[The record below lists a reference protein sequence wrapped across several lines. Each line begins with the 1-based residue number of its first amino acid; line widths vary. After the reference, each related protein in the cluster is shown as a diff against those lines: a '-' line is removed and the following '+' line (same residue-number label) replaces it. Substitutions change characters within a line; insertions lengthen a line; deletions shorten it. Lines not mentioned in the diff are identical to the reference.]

1 MSPIAPFFSE
11 RLFADLN
18 AVTHRLDVASVHHAP
33 FPEVHQELIDKAHA
47 NNILCNYFY
56 CDEPEKAVEYMKMG
70 VDTLLTNNCL
80 AIARAFERAGIL

>member
-1 MSPIAPFFSE
+1 MMIPSRSLTNALKVSFF
-11 RLFADLN
+11 A
-18 AVTHRLDVASVHHAP
+18 T
-33 FPEVHQELIDKAHA
+33 I
-47 NNILCNYFY
+47 CNYFY

>member
-1 MSPIAPFFSE
+1 MDGI
-11 RLFADLN
+11 N
-18 AVTHRLDVASVHHAP
+18 
-33 FPEVHQELIDKAHA
+33 QELIDKAHA

-56 CDEPEKAVEYMKMG
+56 CDDPEKAVEYMKMG